1 MSGKRGWF
9 RLSVMLVVSFYLTFA
24 EADNSEFEEKLE
36 ILSKQ
41 VKALLDRRKED
52 LQIIEDSLRRKLFK
66 SPEISDVREE
76 VRNLRL
82 EIEDLRKGNV
92 HKNQIRQYGAQDK
105 NERLTVKWL
114 SNAVTELKTEVSEIQ
129 TTLNSTVIL
138 QNHEEVYGEL
148 SLLRTDVSNLNKE
161 LEISRNKNMKYE
173 AELLELREDV
183 ASLRDHCKATAV
195 MCGKTKNQLKATQL
209 EWNYNW
215 RKMTENKSSLP
226 LTLDD
231 NPHASRH
238 QRILKKHVVELEKNA
253 KKLKRNNEE
262 LRGRILKLE
271 EEMRILQQNKEP
283 VFERIPGNEIDDY
296 IKMHK
301 LTQITNN
308 VPVINSAL
316 DDRIT
321 KLEIN
326 QKMETESVF
335 NLSRQFLNFDKLH
348 MSMLELLENVES
360 LENKV
365 DKNFPEFRKE
375 ISKLEVQV
383 SERTAETAIL
393 KEDQTNT
400 RKSVKA
406 IGASVSNLK
415 DKLDFEQTQLMELRK
430 HLNNLQ
436 KSWNMQTSKLH
447 DHILKAESSNIDLNA
462 TKSAIHL
469 VQELKSFE
477 KEYKNIVNKLPH
489 DCGAVSGLNGIY
501 LISPGDGEPIMANC
515 QDGWTLIQKRYDGSV
530 DFNRNWNEYSNG
542 FGSATGEHWL
552 GNRNIHYLTKDN
564 CTRLMINMKDIYGKY
579 WQATYDDFRVAD
591 YSFGFKMSV
600 DKYKGNAS
608 DALDYQNR
616 MEFSTIDNDR
626 DISNTHCASNYEG
639 GWWFSHCQ
647 HANLNGR
654 YNLGLTWFDSSR
666 NEWIA
671 VATSEMRVKR
681 RDSC

>member
-1 MSGKRGWF
+1 MFVMRGWF
-9 RLSVMLVVSFYLTFA
+9 RLSVLLVVGLCFMFVR
-24 EADNSEFEEKLE
+24 ADSDFEEKLS

-52 LQIIEDSLRRKLFK
+52 LEIIEDSLKRKLFK
-66 SPEISDVREE
+66 SLEVRDVQEE
-76 VRNLRL
+76 MRNLRL
-82 EIEDLRKGNV
+82 EVEELRKGSG
-92 HKNQIRQYGAQDK
+92 HKIQHHQYAPQDK
-105 NERLTVKWL
+105 NEHLMVKWL
-114 SNAVTELKTEVSEIQ
+114 SNTMTELKTEVSEIQ
-129 TTLNSTVIL
+129 TTLNSTIIL
-138 QNHEEVYGEL
+138 QNHEEVFGEL

-161 LEISRNKNMKYE
+161 LEISKSTNIKYE
-173 AELLELREDV
+173 AELLAVKEET
-183 ASLRDHCKATAV
+183 ASLRDYCRATAV
-195 MCGKTKNQLKATQL
+195 MCGKTKNQLKASQL

-215 RKMTENKSSLP
+215 KKMNENKSSAP
-226 LTLDD
+226 ITLEDG
-231 NPHASRH
+231 PHTSRH
-238 QRILKKHVVELEKNA
+238 QRILKKHVIDLEKSS
-253 KKLKRNNEE
+253 KKLSRTNEE
-262 LRGRILKLE
+262 LRNRVLKLE
-271 EEMRILQQNKEP
+271 EETRILQQSKEP
-283 VFERIPGNEIDDY
+283 TLERISGNEIDNY
-296 IKMHK
+296 VKMGR
-301 LTQITNN
+301 LNRMTNE
-308 VPVINSAL
+308 VPIINSDL
-316 DDRIT
+316 EDRVA
-321 KLEIN
+321 KLEGSH
-326 QKMETESVF
+326 KVESEIVF

-375 ISKLEVQV
+375 ISKLEIQI
-383 SERTAETAIL
+383 SERNSEIAIL

-415 DKLDFEQTQLMELRK
+415 DKLDYEQTQLVELRR

-436 KSWNMQTSKLH
+436 KSWNMQTYKLH
-447 DHILKAESSNIDLNA
+447 DHILKAESSSIDLNA
-462 TKSAIHL
+462 TKSTIHL

-477 KEYKNIVNKLPH
+477 KEYKSIVNKLPH
-489 DCGAVSGLNGIY
+489 DCGSVSGLNGIY

-552 GNRNIHYLTKDN
+552 GNRNIHYLTEGN

-579 WQATYDDFRVAD
+579 WQAIYDDFRVAD
-591 YSFGFKMSV
+591 YSFGFKLVV

>member
-1 MSGKRGWF
+1 MFVQRGWL
-9 RLSVMLVVSFYLTFA
+9 RLSVMLVVSLCFHFTQGK
-24 EADNSEFEEKLE
+24 SEFEEELQ

-52 LQIIEDSLRRKLFK
+52 LEIIEDSLRRKLFK
-66 SPEISDVREE
+66 SPEISDVQDEIRT
-76 VRNLRL
+76 LRL
-82 EIEDLRKGNV
+82 ELEELRSGNV
-92 HKNQIRQYGAQDK
+92 HKAPSHQYATKEK
-105 NERLTVKWL
+105 NEHLTVKWL
-114 SNAVTELKTEVSEIQ
+114 SNAVTELKMEVSEIQ
-129 TTLNSTVIL
+129 TTLNSTVML

-161 LEISRNKNMKYE
+161 LEISRSKNIKYE
-173 AELLELREDV
+173 SELLEVREDL
-183 ASLRDHCKATAV
+183 ASLRDHSRATAV

-209 EWNYNW
+209 EWSYNW
-215 RKMTENKSSLP
+215 KKINENKSAPLSLEDTSHSP
-226 LTLDD
+226 
-231 NPHASRH
+231 RH
-238 QRILKKHVVELEKNA
+238 QRLLKKHIVDLEKNS
-253 KKLKRNNEE
+253 KQLKRTNEE
-262 LRGRILKLE
+262 LRLRILKLE
-271 EEMRILQQNKEP
+271 EEMRILQQHKEP
-283 VFERIPGNEIDDY
+283 ILERISGNEIDDY
-296 IKMHK
+296 VKMHK
-301 LTQITNN
+301 LTEIPNRQNLETQIAK
-308 VPVINSAL
+308 IELS
-316 DDRIT
+316 
-321 KLEIN
+321 
-326 QKMETESVF
+326 QKSQSDSIF
-335 NLSRQFLNFDKLH
+335 NLTRQFLNFDKLH

-365 DKNFPEFRKE
+365 DRNFPEFRKE
-375 ISKLEVQV
+375 ISKLEIQI
-383 SERTAETAIL
+383 SEGIGENAIL
-393 KEDQTNT
+393 KEDQANT

-415 DKLDFEQTQLMELRK
+415 DKLDFEQTQLVELRK

-436 KSWNMQTSKLH
+436 KSSSMQTSKLH
-447 DHILKAESSNIDLNA
+447 DHILKAESSNVDLNA

-477 KEYKNIVNKLPH
+477 KEYKSIINKLPH
-489 DCGAVSGLNGIY
+489 DCGAVSGLNGVY
-501 LISPGDGEPIMANC
+501 LISPGDGEPIMASC
-515 QDGWTLIQKRYDGSV
+515 QDGWTVIQKRYDGSV

-564 CTRLMINMKDIYGKY
+564 CTKLLLNMKDIYGKY

-591 YSFGFKMSV
+591 FSAGFKMSV

-608 DALDYQNR
+608 DALDYQNK

-681 RDSC
+681 RDTC

>member
-1 MSGKRGWF
+1 MFGKRGWF
-9 RLSVMLVVSFYLTFA
+9 RLSVLLVVSLCLNFTHGK
-24 EADNSEFEEKLE
+24 SEFEEELQ

-52 LQIIEDSLRRKLFK
+52 LEIIEDSLRRKLFK
-66 SPEISDVREE
+66 SPEISDVQDEIRA
-76 VRNLRL
+76 LRL
-82 EIEDLRKGNV
+82 ELEELRNGNV
-92 HKNQIRQYGAQDK
+92 HKVPNHKYATKEK
-105 NERLTVKWL
+105 NEHLTVKWL
-114 SNAVTELKTEVSEIQ
+114 SNAVTELKMEVSEIQ
-129 TTLNSTVIL
+129 TTLNSTVML
-138 QNHEEVYGEL
+138 QNREEVYGEL
-148 SLLRTDVSNLNKE
+148 TLLRTDVSNLNKE
-161 LEISRNKNMKYE
+161 LEISRSKNIKYE
-173 AELLELREDV
+173 SELLEVREDL
-183 ASLRDHCKATAV
+183 ASLRDHSRATAV

-209 EWNYNW
+209 EWSYNW
-215 RKMTENKSSLP
+215 KKINENKSIP
-226 LTLDD
+226 LLLDD
-231 NPHASRH
+231 TPRSPRH
-238 QRILKKHVVELEKNA
+238 QRLLKKHVVDLEKNTRQ
-253 KKLKRNNEE
+253 LKRTNED
-262 LRGRILKLE
+262 LRLRILKLE
-271 EEMRILQQNKEP
+271 EEVRILQQQKQP
-283 VFERIPGNEIDDY
+283 ILERIAGNEIDDY
-296 IKMHK
+296 VKMHK
-301 LTQITNN
+301 LIEITENA
-308 VPVINSAL
+308 VP
-316 DDRIT
+316 DRPTFETRIA
-321 KLEIN
+321 KIELG
-326 QKMETESVF
+326 QKSHSESIF
-335 NLSRQFLNFDKLH
+335 NLTRQFLNFDKLH

-375 ISKLEVQV
+375 ISKLEVQM
-383 SERTAETAIL
+383 SERNGESAIL
-393 KEDQTNT
+393 KEDQANT

-406 IGASVSNLK
+406 IGSSVSNLK
-415 DKLDFEQTQLMELRK
+415 DKLDFEQTQLVELRK

-436 KSWNMQTSKLH
+436 KSSSVQTSKLH
-447 DHILKAESSNIDLNA
+447 DHILKAESSNVDLNA

-477 KEYKNIVNKLPH
+477 KEYKSIINKLPH
-489 DCGAVSGLNGIY
+489 DCGAVSGLNGVY
-501 LISPGDGEPIMANC
+501 LISPGDGEPIMASC
-515 QDGWTLIQKRYDGSV
+515 QDGWTVIQKRYDGTV

-564 CTRLMINMKDIYGKY
+564 CTKLMVNMKDIYGKY

-591 YSFGFKMSV
+591 FSGGFRMSV
-600 DKYKGNAS
+600 DRYKGNAS
-608 DALDYQNR
+608 DALDYQNK

-681 RDSC
+681 RDTC